1 MKRMAR
7 GAAGVLAAG
16 AAAAAGW
23 CLLLRPRTDQPGWE
37 TFQGVRYAH
46 RGLHD
51 AGAGVPENSLSAF
64 RRAVDHGFGAEL
76 DVHLMADGNL
86 AVVHDSDLTRV
97 CGKAAVVEALT
108 AADLADYPLQG
119 TAETIPLLEEV
130 LTLFEGR
137 TPLIIELKAAGGND
151 EALTDRVMEVL
162 ADYGGDYCLESFF
175 PAVVRR
181 LRERYPRVI
190 RGQLSQNFFRGGET
204 GTLSRPAAAMMT
216 YLLTTSA
223 TQPDFIAYHYTD
235 RNCPSL
241 RLMKKLYGVH
251 EVAWT
256 VRDRAA
262 MEALEREG
270 VTVIFEGFVP

>member
-1 MKRMAR
+1 MKKVAR

-97 CGKAAVVEALT
+97 CGKTAVVEELT
-108 AADLADYPLQG
+108 AADLKDYPLQG
-119 TAETIPLLEEV
+119 TAETIPLLGEV
-130 LTLFEGR
+130 LALFER
-137 TPLIIELKAAGGND
+137 ETPLIIELKAAGGND

-162 ADYGGDYCLESFF
+162 ADYGGDYCIESFY

-190 RGQLSQNFFRGGET
+190 RGQLSENFFRGSET
-204 GTLSRPAAAMMT
+204 GGLSRPAAAVMT
-216 YLLTTSA
+216 LLLTTSA
-223 TQPDFIAYHYTD
+223 TRPDFIAYHYTD
-235 RNCPSL
+235 RGCPSL